1 MLSQPGE
8 ESISTV
14 NVQVVMDAMRMS
26 ALALTMQA
34 LSTVMLGGQ
43 PELQEKPCL
52 KL

>member
-8 ESISTV
+8 ESMSMV

-34 LSTVMLGGQ
+34 LSTVMLGGHSI
-43 PELQEKPCL
+43 LQENSCL